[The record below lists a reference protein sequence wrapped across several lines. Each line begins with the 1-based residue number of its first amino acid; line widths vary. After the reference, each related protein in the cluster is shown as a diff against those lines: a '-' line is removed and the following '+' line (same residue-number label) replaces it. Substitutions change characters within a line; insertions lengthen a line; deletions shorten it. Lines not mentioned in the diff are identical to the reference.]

1 MKMKNNM
8 IKRQISQYDLCRDIL
23 KEQSISRVKRIIAH
37 VNSDS
42 FLTFIALRSE
52 NGEVK
57 KLAFDKIL
65 NQKFYW
71 IIIKNIDNENKRKE
85 VLEKITDENVLA
97 EIAVFESDIKV
108 ALTALYI
115 LGEKRLIS
123 VLSRHGTEQT
133 RIEAINFIDDKEELI
148 KIASFEGQFES
159 VAKFATKKAE
169 SIN

>member
-123 VLSRHGTEQT
+123 VLSRHG
-133 RIEAINFIDDKEELI
+133 
-148 KIASFEGQFES
+148 FEGQFES
-159 VAKFATKKAE
+159 VSKFATKKAE